1 VSHDDETPSFWDPR
15 RAVTSN
21 GGNFTAAVAKEAP
34 KYSANLVLSAGL
46 RAFLPPA
53 AYSTLK
59 LVRIA
64 SIVRMSNSISN
75 FAVNFLEMA
84 ATSHTVHITIVSFI
98 FKHLAYRTWRR
109 VALRTYIARV
119 LVQVSNMIPVD
130 Y

>member
-1 VSHDDETPSFWDPR
+1 V
-15 RAVTSN
+15 ASN
-21 GGNFTAAVAKEAP
+21 GGNFTVAVAKEAP

-64 SIVRMSNSISN
+64 SIVRMSNSIPN

-109 VALRTYIARV
+109 IALRTYIARV
-119 LVQVSNMIPVD
+119 LVQVSNIIPAD
-130 Y
+130 C

>member
-1 VSHDDETPSFWDPR
+1 V
-15 RAVTSN
+15 ASN

-64 SIVRMSNSISN
+64 SIVRMSNSIPN

-119 LVQVSNMIPVD
+119 LVQVSSMIPAD
-130 Y
+130 G